1 MFIYLLLTLPPLL
14 FSFYAQNKVKSNF
27 EKYRNVM
34 TIQGVTGAEV
44 ARALLNSQ
52 NLSHVTVEETS
63 GFLGDHYDPT
73 KKVLRLSKDVY
84 HGKSVAAAGIA
95 AHEMGHALQDAEQY
109 GALVLRSNM
118 VTSVKVGSWVGPL
131 LFLVGLF
138 IHPGLAIIG
147 LLFFAAT
154 VLFSL
159 VTLPVEYDASRRAKK
174 LLVSQGILQKQE
186 LQGVKKVLDAA
197 ALTYV
202 AVALQAITTLLYYV
216 FLLFGND

>member
-1 MFIYLLLTLPPLL
+1 MFLYLILTLPPLL
-14 FSFYAQNKVKSNF
+14 FSFYVQSKVKSNF
-27 EKYRNVM
+27 EKYRKVM
-34 TIQGVTGAEV
+34 TIKGVTGAEV

-52 NLSHVTVEETS
+52 NLSHVRIEETS
-63 GFLGDHYDPT
+63 GFLGDHYDPS

-118 VTSVKVGSWVGPL
+118 VTSVKIGSWVGPL

-138 IHPGLAIIG
+138 IHPGLALIG
-147 LLFFAAT
+147 LLFFGAT

-186 LQGVKKVLDAA
+186 LEGVKKVLDAA

-202 AVALQAITTLLYYV
+202 AVALQAITTLLYYI
-216 FLLFGND
+216 FLLLGND